1 MNKKETIKKISELT
15 DVSPDDCEKVLKAL
29 ETVLQ
34 ESIKDKKFRRLFIGY
49 LGRFFSLFQDK

>member
-15 DVSPDDCEKVLKAL
+15 DVSRDDCEKVLKAL

-34 ESIKDKKFRRLFIGY
+34 ESIKDKKSRRLFIGY
-49 LGRFFSLFQDK
+49 LGRFFSLFRDK